1 MESAP
6 TGMGGDAAAEG
17 RVTDGMAEGDPAD
30 DTVGGTTDV
39 EGIVVGT
46 PTGGTASDAEGAI
59 AGLAA
64 GAIVGAGAKTGAV
77 SSGMVADPWAE
88 AGVSGETRIRLGKIR
103 YRSDICMYYLKFS

>member
-6 TGMGGDAAAEG
+6 AGTGGDAAAEG

-30 DTVGGTTDV
+30 GTVGGTEV
-39 EGIVVGT
+39 EGIVEGT
-46 PTGGTASDAEGAI
+46 LTGGAAPDMGGAVI
-59 AGLAA
+59 
-64 GAIVGAGAKTGAV
+64 GAGAKAGAV

-103 YRSDICMYYLKFS
+103 

>member
-6 TGMGGDAAAEG
+6 GGTGLDAEG
-17 RVTDGMAEGDPAD
+17 SETDGTAAGGPAD
-30 DTVGGTTDV
+30 GTVVGTGV
-39 EGIVVGT
+39 EGIVEGT
-46 PTGGTASDAEGAI
+46 LADGTAPDAGGAV
-59 AGLAA
+59 AGSA

-103 YRSDICMYYLKFS
+103 

>member
-6 TGMGGDAAAEG
+6 AGTGGDAVVEGKVMDGIAEG
-17 RVTDGMAEGDPAD
+17 RPTDG
-30 DTVGGTTDV
+30 TVGGTDV

-46 PTGGTASDAEGAI
+46 STGGTAPDAEGVI